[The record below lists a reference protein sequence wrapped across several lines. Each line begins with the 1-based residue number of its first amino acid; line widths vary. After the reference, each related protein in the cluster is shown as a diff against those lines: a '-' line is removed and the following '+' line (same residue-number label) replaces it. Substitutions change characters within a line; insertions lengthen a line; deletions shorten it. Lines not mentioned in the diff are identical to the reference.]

1 MKPFKISY
9 VIKPGRALRIFH
21 GGLNPRRLN
30 PRRLIHGRRVAQ
42 VNGKGCKPKG
52 FSSQSL
58 RLNIQITENNVNRLR
73 SLMD

>member
-9 VIKPGRALRIFH
+9 VIKPGRALRIIH
-21 GGLNPRRLN
+21 EGLN

-42 VNGKGCKPKG
+42 VNGKGCKPKS
-52 FSSQSL
+52 FSTQSL
-58 RLNIQITENNVNRLR
+58 RLNIQITEDNVNRLR